1 MKFFI
6 AGYGKFGKLALA
18 RLRDSFPDA
27 FMTVVEPCLEGR
39 ERRVVDARVGFV
51 QSDAVSFLASS
62 TDMVQSDWIIPMVP
76 FHLAA
81 SLILAILE
89 DTGVVP
95 IPQRVM
101 TMLPNPYPVDRTC
114 VCSSVSD
121 FLCPD
126 SCPEGDLCSV
136 TGEYRV
142 PLYLRLEETQVPD
155 FTMRVL
161 RSRQILPG
169 IGGYQAADFRALIQQ
184 VGQGNNIVATACKC
198 HAVLTGIKRETKS
211 YQVTAT

>member
-27 FMTVVEPCLEGR
+27 LLTVLEPRLEAGESRIDAYVE
-39 ERRVVDARVGFV
+39 FV
-51 QSDAVSFLASS
+51 QVDAVSFLSAS
-62 TDMVQSDWIIPMVP
+62 TEIAGSDWIIPMVP

-81 SLILAILE
+81 SLILAILP
-89 DTGVVP
+89 DAIAVP
-95 IPQRVM
+95 VPKPIL
-101 TMLPNPYPVDRTC
+101 TMVPNPYPVDQTC
-114 VCSSVSD
+114 LCSSVAD

-126 SCPEGDLCSV
+126 SCSEGDFCSV

-142 PLYLRLEETQVPD
+142 PLCLRLKEIRIPD
-155 FTMRVL
+155 FTLGVL

-169 IGGYQAADFRALIQQ
+169 VGGYQAADFNVLAEQ
-184 VGQGNNIVATACKC
+184 VGQRNNIIATACRC
-198 HAVLTGIKRETKS
+198 HAVLTAIKRDTKS
-211 YQVTAT
+211 